1 MNKISEFEKLMS
13 TLLLF
18 KVYYEMYEKDKERYE
33 KEMKKYTSD
42 KVPKE
47 PPAKKPRTKTPKQK
61 TPAASSTTTNVSP
74 IVSKT
79 SPDQRSSLVVSPT
92 LNPLSPQTLASMQPN
107 IPHIPMP
114 QLIPLADEGSGF
126 DNYQE
131 LHSAPQESFL

>member
-1 MNKISEFEKLMS
+1 MLQ
-13 TLLLF
+13 
-18 KVYYEMYEKDKERYE
+18 VYYEMYEKDKERYE

-61 TPAASSTTTNVSP
+61 TAASSSATNYKGTPS
-74 IVSKT
+74 IIKES
-79 SPDQRSSLVVSPT
+79 SPDQQSSLASPT
-92 LNPLSPQTLASMQPN
+92 LNPLSPQSLASMQLN

-114 QLIPLADEGSGF
+114 QLLPLAEEENEF
-126 DNYQE
+126 NNYEE